1 MEFLLG
7 TAMAVSLGGAAPAA
21 TLSASEILA
30 QFSIITAGDL
40 VTNQDNYGRAYVGG
54 DLVTSAGKPDFVA
67 RPADYPIALP
77 DSPYADVVVEGDVTG
92 SGGVRI
98 GPYGTTLAVRGDV
111 STGVIEYGVERTGEA
126 LIGGTLSAG
135 TLINNRER
143 PGFDGVL
150 VEDGLAGNAAFEA
163 LFPTDV
169 VATLNKAS
177 EDLSKLA
184 ATGTTTVTGG
194 GNTLNIAATNGGLNV
209 YNFDISD
216 FGGSIGQI
224 AFSLGATDTLIL
236 NVAGSSILI
245 EDNMLGLQ
253 ASDGQRIIWNF
264 YEATSVTLGR
274 QMYGSILAGN
284 AALTNST
291 AIEGNIFAGSAVLR
305 GQVHA
310 QAFAGE
316 LPHDDPAPVPLPAT
330 LPLLAAAVGA
340 VALMRRRRA

>member
-1 MEFLLG
+1 MKMEFLLA
-7 TAMAVSLGGAAPAA
+7 TAMAVSLGAAAPAA

-30 QFSIITAGDL
+30 QFSIVTAGNLD
-40 VTNQDNYGRAYVGG
+40 TNQDNYGRAYVGG
-54 DLVTSAGKPDFVA
+54 NLVASAGKADFA
-67 RPADYPIALP
+67 NRPLP
-77 DSPYADVVVEGDVTG
+77 ASDYADVIVEGNVTG

-98 GPYGTTLAVRGDV
+98 GSNGTTLAVRGDV
-111 STGVIEYGVERTGEA
+111 SVDTVQFGVERTGEVLA
-126 LIGGTLSAG
+126 GGTLSP
-135 TLINNRER
+135 TTNINNRET
-143 PGFDGVL
+143 PSFDGVR
-150 VEDGLAGNAAFEA
+150 VEDGLAGNTAFEA

-169 VATLNKAS
+169 VDTLNQAS

-184 ATGTTTVTGG
+184 ATGTATVSGG
-194 GNTLNIAATNGGLNV
+194 GNTLNIAATGGGISV

-224 AFSLGATDTLIL
+224 DFNLGAADTLIL

-291 AIEGNIFAGSAVLR
+291 AVEGNIFAGSAVLR

-316 LPHDDPAPVPLPAT
+316 LPPDDPAPVPLPAT
-330 LPLLAAAVGA
+330 LPLLGAAVGA